1 MSSVLALA
9 CIYLCMLQTQ
19 VFSSCMATTEYDY
32 HVSSGL
38 VLTSNFFVCVIQTRE
53 GCAGAFPEGVRLDG
67 LTRGRVFRGTCKVGY
82 WEGCLS
88 INTQHKRLS
97 SGQDL
102 FAMV

>member
-1 MSSVLALA
+1 MYA
-9 CIYLCMLQTQ
+9 YDNHR
-19 VFSSCMATTEYDY
+19 YDY

-38 VLTSNFFVCVIQTRE
+38 VLTGFFLCVIQTRE
-53 GCAGAFPEGVRLDG
+53 GRFRAFPEGVRLDG